1 MLSIHNQKSNV
12 SDIFIK
18 NILSEIISRIEAV
31 DIVEYD
37 FGESIE
43 IDKLQVD
50 KIYLSLIFRLTLKG

>member
-12 SDIFIK
+12 SYIFIK

-31 DIVEYD
+31 DIVEFD